1 MITPAEALARILS
14 LMTPVGTETVPL
26 AEAAGRVLAEPVVAR
41 RTQPPFPSSA
51 MDGYAVRAADVAPG
65 ASLRRVG
72 EAAAGRRH
80 PGALGPGEAVRIF
93 TGAPVPEGA
102 DAVLIQENADAE
114 GDRVRPTAAVAA
126 GANIRPAGVDFAE
139 GAALSAPRR
148 LAPADVALIAA
159 MNAPEIAARRRPR
172 VALVPTGDELVWPG
186 ERPGPDQIVS
196 SNNFG
201 LAALLGAAGAET
213 DLRPVAPDRRDA
225 LAEALA
231 GAAAEADLILTLG
244 GASVG
249 EHDLVRA
256 AVGAAELE
264 FWKVAVRPGK
274 PLMAGRVGGV
284 PLIGLP
290 GNPVSA
296 MVCGLLF
303 ARPAV
308 DALLGLPAGPPAR
321 ERATLA
327 EALPANGP
335 REHYMRAALSGAPG
349 APTVRPLGNQDSSL
363 LSILS
368 EADALLVREIGAPE
382 AAAGDAAE
390 FLRLR

>member
-1 MITPAEALARILS
+1 MITPAEALARILA
-14 LMTPVGTETVPL
+14 LMAPVGTESVQL
-26 AEAAGRVLAEPVVAR
+26 AEALGRALAEPVVAG

-51 MDGYAVRAADVAPG
+51 MDGYAVRAADAAPG
-65 ASLRRVG
+65 ATLRLVG

-80 PGALGPGEAVRIF
+80 EGALGAGEAVRIF

-102 DAVLIQENADAE
+102 DAVLIQENAEAD
-114 GDRVRPTAAVAA
+114 GDLVRPTEAVAA
-126 GANIRPAGVDFAE
+126 GANIRPAGVDFTE
-139 GAALSAPRR
+139 GATLSAPRR
-148 LAPADVALIAA
+148 LAPADLALIAS
-159 MNAPEIAARRRPR
+159 MNAPVVVARRRPR
-172 VALVPTGDELVWPG
+172 IALLPTGDELVWPG
-186 ERPGPDQIVS
+186 AEPGPDQIVS

-201 LAALLGAAGAET
+201 LAAMLSAAGAAP
-213 DLRPVAPDRRDA
+213 DLRPIAPDRRGE
-225 LAEALA
+225 L
-231 GAAAEADLILTLG
+231 AAALRAAAEEADLILTLG

-249 EHDLVRA
+249 EHDLVRE
-256 AVGAAELE
+256 AVGAAELD

-274 PLMAGRVGGV
+274 PLMAGRVAGV

-308 DALLGLPAGPPAR
+308 DALLGLQAAPPAR

-327 EALPANGP
+327 QALPANGP
-335 REHYMRAALSGAPG
+335 REHYMRAVLSGAPG
-349 APTVRPLGNQDSSL
+349 ALRVRPLGNQDSSL

-368 EADALLVREIGAPE
+368 EADALLVREIDAP
-382 AAAGDAAE
+382 AAEAGDPAE
-390 FLRLR
+390 IIRLR